1 MGEVRRHSLDVPIT
15 RTLVALRRVRSL
27 RDPCTN
33 SMSKFASLLE
43 NVKWETASNNGISLQ
58 FLNDGGSCK
67 ADDDGAHVGLVPY
80 ESYSIMEELENG
92 CDLHKLSNRVLKG
105 EGDACSPSSERS
117 CAVKGRELACNVP
130 THYSTKGASSVGEYG
145 SHVGSPMTSTNH
157 SYGLDEDVE
166 CNRGCGIAS
175 CWSRTPRYRGSSNQ
189 SSDVEEY
196 PLLSSNP
203 ESNAVTPRSNHE
215 TVSRSLSQKFRPKS
229 FDELVGQE
237 VVVKCLLS
245 TILRGRITSLYLFHG
260 PRGTGKTSTSKIFAA
275 ALNCLSQAARSR
287 PCGSCSECTSSRRS
301 MVVKEI
307 DSAKLNRPSYLR
319 SLIKSAALPPVSSR
333 FKVFIVDECQ
343 LLSQE
348 TWGTL
353 LNSLD
358 SFSQHS
364 VFILVTSELEKLP
377 RNVLSRSQ
385 KYHFSKVC
393 DADVASKLG
402 KICVE
407 EGIEFDQ
414 GAVDF
419 IASRSDGSLR
429 DAEIM
434 LDQLSLLGKR
444 ITTSLAYK
452 LIGVVS
458 DDELLDLLDLALS
471 SDTSNT
477 VIRARELMRS
487 KIDPMQ
493 LISQLANVIMDII
506 AGKSQENSSATRLR
520 FLTRHT
526 SEEEIQKLSN
536 ALKILSDAEKHLR
549 ASKNQTTWLT
559 VALLQLSNT
568 DSSSYAANENGL
580 SLRSQGSKDGD
591 LSSTS
596 SECPGDVVK
605 QTEECQDINCNETVE
620 TVWKTV
626 TELCCS
632 DSLRRFLWKRGRLT
646 SLTIDKGSSVAIAE
660 LEFYTPQHVTRAEK
674 SWKMIADSFQTV
686 LGCNVEIRMNLVISE
701 CSPPKSAR
709 AAGRLFSG
717 LFSCS
722 RRMLHKSTYLTT
734 INDSD
739 HSPEVTNSLR
749 SCQGNVLRA
758 RSVRSSANA
767 SSRMSSASDQG
778 DVYSVMCTPH
788 MPQDDKRP
796 GDDTDVLCWRRTPLG
811 KRRKWP
817 RCYFLRCMLNV
828 INLNHI
834 RDGFVML
841 LESADDFVVDTPD
854 TVDVLA
860 LFLARVVVD
869 DILPQDFLPTA
880 TRTLQVSSI
889 GYQVVQTVKK
899 SYLSAAH
906 HAKLVDRNGVE

>member
-1 MGEVRRHSLDVPIT
+1 MGETRRHSVDVPIT

-33 SMSKFASLLE
+33 SMSKFASFLE
-43 NVKWETASNNGISLQ
+43 NVKWETGSNNGISLQ
-58 FLNDGGSCK
+58 FLNDDASK
-67 ADDDGAHVGLVPY
+67 ADDGGPERLIPF
-80 ESYSIMEELENG
+80 ESYSLMEELEKG
-92 CDLHKLSNRVLKG
+92 CDLHKLSKRVLNA
-105 EGDACSPSSERS
+105 EGDETPSSERS
-117 CAVKGRELACNVP
+117 RGAEDAASGGRYRTDC
-130 THYSTKGASSVGEYG
+130 STKLASSVGEYG

-157 SYGLDEDVE
+157 SYGDEDVDFENE

-175 CWSRTPRYRGSSNQ
+175 CWSRTPRYRGSNQ

-196 PLLSSNP
+196 PLLSSNNN
-203 ESNAVTPRSNHE
+203 ESTAVTPTHE
-215 TVSRSLSQKFRPKS
+215 SLSQKYRPKS

-245 TILRGRITSLYLFHG
+245 TILRGRITSVYLFHG

-275 ALNCLSQAARSR
+275 ALKCLSQAAHSR
-287 PCGSCSECTSSRRS
+287 PCGLCSECTSSGIS
-301 MVVKEI
+301 TVVKEI

-319 SLIKSAALPPVSSR
+319 SLIKSASLPPVSSSR
-333 FKVFIVDECQ
+333 FKVFIIDECQ
-343 LLSQE
+343 LLCQE

-353 LNSLD
+353 FNSLENV
-358 SFSQHS
+358 SQHS

-393 DADVASKLG
+393 DVEISSKLA

-506 AGKSQENSSATRLR
+506 AGKCQESSSATRLR
-520 FLTRHT
+520 FLTRHS
-526 SEEEIQKLSN
+526 SEEEMQRLSN

-568 DSSSYAANENGL
+568 ESSSLATNENEMCLKSQRSREL
-580 SLRSQGSKDGD
+580 SI
-591 LSSTS
+591 TS
-596 SECPGDVVK
+596 SSEDCPGDVVK
-605 QTEECQDINCNETVE
+605 SETEECQQKNCKETVE
-620 TVWKTV
+620 TLWKTV
-626 TELCCS
+626 IELCCS
-632 DSLRRFLWKRGRLT
+632 DSLRRFLSKHGRLK
-646 SLTIDKGSSVAIAE
+646 SLIIDKVSGVAIAE
-660 LEFYTPQHVTRAEK
+660 LEFYTPKHVARAEK
-674 SWKMIADSFQTV
+674 SWKTIADSFQSV
-686 LGCNVEIRMNLVISE
+686 LGCNVEIRMNLVISA
-701 CSPPKSAR
+701 CSPPKSAK
-709 AAGRLFSG
+709 AAASLFFG

-722 RRMLHKSTYLTT
+722 RRMLLHKSYKLTT
-734 INDSD
+734 TTRFDFDYASEKNV
-739 HSPEVTNSLR
+739 VTNSLR
-749 SCQGNVLRA
+749 SCQGNLLRA

-767 SSRMSSASDQG
+767 SSRMSNASDQG
-778 DVYSVMCTPH
+778 DATSVLCTSTPH
-788 MPQDDKRP
+788 MPSLGDKRP
-796 GDDTDVLCWRRTPLG
+796 EDDADVLCWRRTPLG
-811 KRRKWP
+811 KGQGEKQNNKSSRLIGR
-817 RCYFLRCMLNV
+817 
-828 INLNHI
+828 
-834 RDGFVML
+834 
-841 LESADDFVVDTPD
+841 
-854 TVDVLA
+854 VL
-860 LFLARVVVD
+860 
-869 DILPQDFLPTA
+869 PCTA
-880 TRTLQVSSI
+880 A
-889 GYQVVQTVKK
+889 G
-899 SYLSAAH
+899 
-906 HAKLVDRNGVE
+906 

>member
-43 NVKWETASNNGISLQ
+43 NVKWETASNNNGISLQ
-58 FLNDGGSCK
+58 FVNDDDPPK
-67 ADDDGAHVGLVPY
+67 EADDNDDAHVGLVPY

-92 CDLHKLSNRVLKG
+92 CDLHKLSNRVVLNG
-105 EGDACSPSSERS
+105 REGDPCSSERS
-117 CAVKGRELACNVP
+117 YGEGRELACNAP
-130 THYSTKGASSVGEYG
+130 TRYSTKLASSVGEYSSRVGG
-145 SHVGSPMTSTNH
+145 SSPMTSTNH
-157 SYGLDEDVE
+157 SYGDHHEDVE

-175 CWSRTPRYRGSSNQ
+175 CWSITPRYNRGSSNQ
-189 SSDVEEY
+189 SSDAEEY
-196 PLLSSNP
+196 PLLLSSNP
-203 ESNAVTPRSNHE
+203 ESNAVTPRSH
-215 TVSRSLSQKFRPKS
+215 VSRSLSQKFRPKS

-245 TILRGRITSLYLFHG
+245 TILRGRITSVYLFHG

-275 ALNCLSQAARSR
+275 ALNCLSQAAHSR
-287 PCGSCSECTSSRRS
+287 PCGSCSECSSYLSGRS
-301 MVVKEI
+301 VDAKEM

-319 SLIKSAALPPVSSR
+319 SFVKSASLPPVSSR
-333 FKVFIVDECQ
+333 FKVFIIDECQ

-353 LNSLD
+353 LNGLD
-358 SFSQHS
+358 NNNLSQHS

-393 DADVASKLG
+393 DADVSSKLG

-407 EGIEFDQ
+407 EGIDFDQ

-419 IASRSDGSLR
+419 IASKSDGSLR

-526 SEEEIQKLSN
+526 SEEEMQKLSN

-580 SLRSQGSKDGD
+580 CLRSQRSKDGD

-596 SECPGDVVK
+596 SDCPGDVVK

-674 SWKMIADSFQTV
+674 SWKTIADSFQTV
-686 LGCNVEIRMNLVISE
+686 LGCNVEIRINLVISE

-722 RRMLHKSTYLTT
+722 RRMLHKSYLTT
-734 INDSD
+734 ITDSD
-739 HSPEVTNSLR
+739 HHSPEVTNSLR

-778 DVYSVMCTPH
+778 DVYSAMCTPH
-788 MPQDDKRP
+788 MPPGDKRP
-796 GDDTDVLCWRRTPLG
+796 EDDTDVLCWRRTPLG
-811 KRRKWP
+811 KDQGETQNSKSSRLIGR
-817 RCYFLRCMLNV
+817 
-828 INLNHI
+828 
-834 RDGFVML
+834 
-841 LESADDFVVDTPD
+841 
-854 TVDVLA
+854 VL
-860 LFLARVVVD
+860 
-869 DILPQDFLPTA
+869 PCTA
-880 TRTLQVSSI
+880 A
-889 GYQVVQTVKK
+889 G
-899 SYLSAAH
+899 
-906 HAKLVDRNGVE
+906 

>member
-67 ADDDGAHVGLVPY
+67 ADDDDAHVGLVPY
-80 ESYSIMEELENG
+80 ESYSIMEELESG
-92 CDLHKLSNRVLKG
+92 CDLHKLSNRVLNG

-130 THYSTKGASSVGEYG
+130 THYSTKLASSVGEYG

-275 ALNCLSQAARSR
+275 ALNCLSQAAHSR

-319 SLIKSAALPPVSSR
+319 SLIKSAALPPVLSR

-419 IASRSDGSLR
+419 IASKSDGSLR

-493 LISQLANVIMDII
+493 LISQLANVIMDTI

-559 VALLQLSNT
+559 VALLQLSNS

-605 QTEECQDINCNETVE
+605 QTEECQDVNCNETVE

-811 KRRKWP
+811 K
-817 RCYFLRCMLNV
+817 
-828 INLNHI
+828 
-834 RDGFVML
+834 GQG
-841 LESADDFVVDTPD
+841 ETPNNKSSRLIGR
-854 TVDVLA
+854 VL
-860 LFLARVVVD
+860 
-869 DILPQDFLPTA
+869 PCTA
-880 TRTLQVSSI
+880 A
-889 GYQVVQTVKK
+889 G
-899 SYLSAAH
+899 
-906 HAKLVDRNGVE
+906 

>member
-1 MGEVRRHSLDVPIT
+1 
-15 RTLVALRRVRSL
+15 
-27 RDPCTN
+27 
-33 SMSKFASLLE
+33 MSKFASLLE

-58 FLNDGGSCK
+58 FLNDDNACK
-67 ADDDGAHVGLVPY
+67 ADDDAHVGLVPY

-92 CDLHKLSNRVLKG
+92 CDLHKLSNRVLNG
-105 EGDACSPSSERS
+105 EGDACSPSSGNLS
-117 CAVKGRELACNVP
+117 VKGRDLACNVP
-130 THYSTKGASSVGEYG
+130 THYSTKVASSVGEYG

-196 PLLSSNP
+196 PLLLSSNP

-215 TVSRSLSQKFRPKS
+215 TVSRSLSQKFRPMS

-245 TILRGRITSLYLFHG
+245 TILRGRITSVYLFHG

-319 SLIKSAALPPVSSR
+319 SLIKSASLPPVSSR

-353 LNSLD
+353 LNCLD
-358 SFSQHS
+358 NFSQHS

-393 DADVASKLG
+393 DADISSKLA

-419 IASRSDGSLR
+419 IASKSDGSLR

-434 LDQLSLLGKR
+434 LDQLSLLGNR

-506 AGKSQENSSATRLR
+506 AGKSQENSSATRLW
-520 FLTRHT
+520 FLARHT
-526 SEEEIQKLSN
+526 SEEEMQKLSN

-568 DSSSYAANENGL
+568 DSSSYAANENGVC
-580 SLRSQGSKDGD
+580 LRSQGSKDGD
-591 LSSTS
+591 RSSTTS
-596 SECPGDVVK
+596 SECPGDAVK
-605 QTEECQDINCNETVE
+605 QTEECQNINCNETVE

-632 DSLRRFLWKRGRLT
+632 DSLKRFLWKRGRLT

-674 SWKMIADSFQTV
+674 SWKMIADSFQSV
-686 LGCNVEIRMNLVISE
+686 LGCNVEIRMNLVISA
-701 CSPPKSAR
+701 CSPPKSGR

-722 RRMLHKSTYLTT
+722 RRMLHKSTYLTS

-758 RSVRSSANA
+758 RS
-767 SSRMSSASDQG
+767 G
-778 DVYSVMCTPH
+778 DAYSVMCTPH

-796 GDDTDVLCWRRTPLG
+796 EDDTDVLCWRRTPLG
-811 KRRKWP
+811 K
-817 RCYFLRCMLNV
+817 
-828 INLNHI
+828 
-834 RDGFVML
+834 GQG
-841 LESADDFVVDTPD
+841 ETPNNKSSRLIGR
-854 TVDVLA
+854 VL
-860 LFLARVVVD
+860 
-869 DILPQDFLPTA
+869 PCTA
-880 TRTLQVSSI
+880 A
-889 GYQVVQTVKK
+889 G
-899 SYLSAAH
+899 
-906 HAKLVDRNGVE
+906 

>member
-67 ADDDGAHVGLVPY
+67 ADDDAAHVGLVPY

-92 CDLHKLSNRVLKG
+92 CDLHKLSNRVLNG

-275 ALNCLSQAARSR
+275 ALNCLSQAAHSR

-319 SLIKSAALPPVSSR
+319 SLIKSAALPPVLSR

-419 IASRSDGSLR
+419 IASKSDGSLR

-493 LISQLANVIMDII
+493 LISQLANVIMDTI

-559 VALLQLSNT
+559 VALLQLSNS

-605 QTEECQDINCNETVE
+605 QTEECQDVNCNETVE

-811 KRRKWP
+811 K
-817 RCYFLRCMLNV
+817 NV

>member
-58 FLNDGGSCK
+58 FVNDEDACK
-67 ADDDGAHVGLVPY
+67 TDDANVGLVPY

-92 CDLHKLSNRVLKG
+92 CDLHKPSNRVLNG
-105 EGDACSPSSERS
+105 REGDACSRSKSPSSERS
-117 CAVKGRELACNVP
+117 CGKGRELACNAP
-130 THYSTKGASSVGEYG
+130 SSYSTKLASSVGEYG
-145 SHVGSPMTSTNH
+145 SRVGSPMTSTNH
-157 SYGLDEDVE
+157 SYGDEDVDFANE

-175 CWSRTPRYRGSSNQ
+175 CWSRTPRYRGSNQ

-203 ESNAVTPRSNHE
+203 ESNAVTPRSHE

-245 TILRGRITSLYLFHG
+245 TILRGRITSVYLFHG

-275 ALNCLSQAARSR
+275 ALNCLSQAAHSR
-287 PCGSCSECTSSRRS
+287 PCGSCSECSSYFSGRS
-301 MVVKEI
+301 MDVKEM

-319 SLIKSAALPPVSSR
+319 SFIKSASLPPVSSR
-333 FKVFIVDECQ
+333 FKVFIIDECQ

-353 LNSLD
+353 LNGLD
-358 SFSQHS
+358 NLSQHS

-393 DADVASKLG
+393 DVDVSSKLA
-402 KICVE
+402 KICME
-407 EGIEFDQ
+407 EGIDFDQ

-419 IASRSDGSLR
+419 IASKSDGSLR

-526 SEEEIQKLSN
+526 SEEEMQKLSN

-580 SLRSQGSKDGD
+580 CLRSERSKDGD

-596 SECPGDVVK
+596 SDCPGDVVK
-605 QTEECQDINCNETVE
+605 QTEECQEINCGETVE

-626 TELCCS
+626 TEMCCS

-686 LGCNVEIRMNLVISE
+686 LGCNVEIRMNLVISA

-709 AAGRLFSG
+709 AAASHFFG

-722 RRMLHKSTYLTT
+722 RRMLHKSYLTSIT
-734 INDSD
+734 DSECEK
-739 HSPEVTNSLR
+739 HAVTNSLR

-788 MPQDDKRP
+788 MPPGDKRLE
-796 GDDTDVLCWRRTPLG
+796 DDTDVLCWRRTPLG
-811 KRRKWP
+811 K
-817 RCYFLRCMLNV
+817 
-828 INLNHI
+828 
-834 RDGFVML
+834 G
-841 LESADDFVVDTPD
+841 ETPNNKSSRLIGR
-854 TVDVLA
+854 VL
-860 LFLARVVVD
+860 
-869 DILPQDFLPTA
+869 PCTA
-880 TRTLQVSSI
+880 A
-889 GYQVVQTVKK
+889 G
-899 SYLSAAH
+899 
-906 HAKLVDRNGVE
+906 

>member
-58 FLNDGGSCK
+58 FLNDDNACK
-67 ADDDGAHVGLVPY
+67 ADDDAHVGLVPY

-92 CDLHKLSNRVLKG
+92 CDLHKLSNRVLNG
-105 EGDACSPSSERS
+105 EGDACSPSSGNLS
-117 CAVKGRELACNVP
+117 VKGRDLACNVP
-130 THYSTKGASSVGEYG
+130 THYSTKVASSVGEYG

-196 PLLSSNP
+196 PLLLSSNP

-245 TILRGRITSLYLFHG
+245 TILRGRITSVYLFHG

-319 SLIKSAALPPVSSR
+319 SLIKSASLPPVSSR

-353 LNSLD
+353 LNCLD
-358 SFSQHS
+358 NFSQHS

-393 DADVASKLG
+393 DADISSKLA

-419 IASRSDGSLR
+419 IASKSDGSLR

-434 LDQLSLLGKR
+434 LDQLSLLGNR

-452 LIGVVS
+452 LVS
-458 DDELLDLLDLALS
+458 FTHLCLD
-471 SDTSNT
+471 
-477 VIRARELMRS
+477 
-487 KIDPMQ
+487 
-493 LISQLANVIMDII
+493 
-506 AGKSQENSSATRLR
+506 
-520 FLTRHT
+520 
-526 SEEEIQKLSN
+526 
-536 ALKILSDAEKHLR
+536 
-549 ASKNQTTWLT
+549 
-559 VALLQLSNT
+559 
-568 DSSSYAANENGL
+568 Y
-580 SLRSQGSKDGD
+580 
-591 LSSTS
+591 
-596 SECPGDVVK
+596 
-605 QTEECQDINCNETVE
+605 
-620 TVWKTV
+620 
-626 TELCCS
+626 
-632 DSLRRFLWKRGRLT
+632 
-646 SLTIDKGSSVAIAE
+646 
-660 LEFYTPQHVTRAEK
+660 
-674 SWKMIADSFQTV
+674 
-686 LGCNVEIRMNLVISE
+686 
-701 CSPPKSAR
+701 
-709 AAGRLFSG
+709 
-717 LFSCS
+717 
-722 RRMLHKSTYLTT
+722 
-734 INDSD
+734 
-739 HSPEVTNSLR
+739 
-749 SCQGNVLRA
+749 
-758 RSVRSSANA
+758 
-767 SSRMSSASDQG
+767 
-778 DVYSVMCTPH
+778 
-788 MPQDDKRP
+788 
-796 GDDTDVLCWRRTPLG
+796 
-811 KRRKWP
+811 
-817 RCYFLRCMLNV
+817 
-828 INLNHI
+828 
-834 RDGFVML
+834 
-841 LESADDFVVDTPD
+841 
-854 TVDVLA
+854 
-860 LFLARVVVD
+860 
-869 DILPQDFLPTA
+869 
-880 TRTLQVSSI
+880 
-889 GYQVVQTVKK
+889 
-899 SYLSAAH
+899 
-906 HAKLVDRNGVE
+906 

>member
-58 FLNDGGSCK
+58 FLNDGGACK
-67 ADDDGAHVGLVPY
+67 ADDDAHVGLVPY

-92 CDLHKLSNRVLKG
+92 CDLHKLSNRVLNG
-105 EGDACSPSSERS
+105 EGDACSPSSGNLS
-117 CAVKGRELACNVP
+117 VKGRDLACNVP
-130 THYSTKGASSVGEYG
+130 THYSTKVASSVGEYG

-196 PLLSSNP
+196 PLLLSSNP

-245 TILRGRITSLYLFHG
+245 TILRGRITSVYLFHG

-319 SLIKSAALPPVSSR
+319 SLIKSASLPPVSSR

-353 LNSLD
+353 LNCLD
-358 SFSQHS
+358 NFSQHS

-393 DADVASKLG
+393 DADISSKLA

-419 IASRSDGSLR
+419 IASKSDGSLR

-520 FLTRHT
+520 FLARHT

-568 DSSSYAANENGL
+568 DSSSYAANENGVC
-580 SLRSQGSKDGD
+580 LRSQGSKDGD
-591 LSSTS
+591 RSSTS
-596 SECPGDVVK
+596 SECPGDAVK

-632 DSLRRFLWKRGRLT
+632 DSLKRFLWKRGRLT

-674 SWKMIADSFQTV
+674 SWKMIADSFQSV
-686 LGCNVEIRMNLVISE
+686 LGCNVEIRMNLVISA

-722 RRMLHKSTYLTT
+722 RRMLHKSTYLTS

-778 DVYSVMCTPH
+778 DAYSVMCTPH

-796 GDDTDVLCWRRTPLG
+796 EDDTDVLCWRRTPLG
-811 KRRKWP
+811 K
-817 RCYFLRCMLNV
+817 
-828 INLNHI
+828 
-834 RDGFVML
+834 GQG
-841 LESADDFVVDTPD
+841 ETPNNKSSRLIGR
-854 TVDVLA
+854 VL
-860 LFLARVVVD
+860 
-869 DILPQDFLPTA
+869 PCTA
-880 TRTLQVSSI
+880 A
-889 GYQVVQTVKK
+889 G
-899 SYLSAAH
+899 
-906 HAKLVDRNGVE
+906 

>member
-1 MGEVRRHSLDVPIT
+1 MGEFRRHSVDVPIT

-43 NVKWETASNNGISLQ
+43 NVKWETGSNNGISLQ
-58 FLNDGGSCK
+58 FVNHAEHDDHPCK
-67 ADDDGAHVGLVPY
+67 ADDGDCKADDARVGLVPFG
-80 ESYSIMEELENG
+80 SYSIMEELENG
-92 CDLHKLSNRVLKG
+92 CDLHKLSNRVLNV
-105 EGDACSPSSERS
+105 EGDACSRSKSPSSERS
-117 CAVKGRELACNVP
+117 CGDLSVKGRDLACNVP
-130 THYSTKGASSVGEYG
+130 SITHAENGASRGGYRTHYSTNLASLVGEYG
-145 SHVGSPMTSTNH
+145 SHVGSPMTSTNL
-157 SYGLDEDVE
+157 SYGDEDVDFVNE
-166 CNRGCGIAS
+166 CNRGCGITY
-175 CWSRTPRYRGSSNQ
+175 CWSRTPRYRGSNH

-196 PLLSSNP
+196 PLLSGNG
-203 ESNAVTPRSNHE
+203 ESNVVTPSHE
-215 TVSRSLSQKFRPKS
+215 TMSRSLSQKYRPRS

-245 TILRGRITSLYLFHG
+245 TILRGRITSVYLFNG

-275 ALNCLSQAARSR
+275 ALNCLSQAAHSR
-287 PCGSCSECTSSRRS
+287 PCGLCSECKSYFSGSIRD
-301 MVVKEI
+301 VKEM
-307 DSAKLNRPSYLR
+307 DSVKLNRPSYLR
-319 SLIKSAALPPVSSR
+319 SLIKSASLRPVSSR
-333 FKVFIVDECQ
+333 FKVFIIDECQ

-393 DADVASKLG
+393 DAEISNKLA
-402 KICVE
+402 KICME
-407 EGIEFDQ
+407 EGIDFDQ

-419 IASRSDGSLR
+419 IASKSDGSLR

-444 ITTSLAYK
+444 VTTSLAYK

-477 VIRARELMRS
+477 VIRARELMKS

-506 AGKSQENSSATRLR
+506 AGKSQESSSATRLR

-526 SEEEIQKLSN
+526 SEEELNKLSN

-559 VALLQLSNT
+559 VALLQLSNSE
-568 DSSSYAANENGL
+568 SSSLATNENEM
-580 SLRSQGSKDGD
+580 SLKNVD

-596 SECPGDVVK
+596 SDCPGDVVK
-605 QTEECQDINCNETVE
+605 SKTEEYLEKNCKETVE

-626 TELCCS
+626 TDLCCS
-632 DSLRRFLWKRGRLT
+632 DSLKSFLWKRGRLV
-646 SLTIDKGSSVAIAE
+646 SLTVDKGVAIAE

-674 SWKMIADSFQTV
+674 SWKLIADSFQSV
-686 LGCNVEIRMNLVISE
+686 LGCNVEIRMNLVISA
-701 CSPPKSAR
+701 CSPPKSAK
-709 AAGRLFSG
+709 AAASLFFG
-717 LFSCS
+717 IFSCS
-722 RRMLHKSTYLTT
+722 RRMLHKSSYLTT
-734 INDSD
+734 RTGS
-739 HSPEVTNSLR
+739 ECAYEKQAVTNSLR

-767 SSRMSSASDQG
+767 SSRMSSASDEG
-778 DVYSVMCTPH
+778 DANSVMCTPH
-788 MPQDDKRP
+788 MPP
-796 GDDTDVLCWRRTPLG
+796 GDKGPEDDADVLCWRRTPLG
-811 KRRKWP
+811 KDRGETQNNKSSRIIG
-817 RCYFLRCMLNV
+817 R
-828 INLNHI
+828 
-834 RDGFVML
+834 
-841 LESADDFVVDTPD
+841 
-854 TVDVLA
+854 VL
-860 LFLARVVVD
+860 
-869 DILPQDFLPTA
+869 PCTA
-880 TRTLQVSSI
+880 AS
-889 GYQVVQTVKK
+889 
-899 SYLSAAH
+899 
-906 HAKLVDRNGVE
+906 

>member
-1 MGEVRRHSLDVPIT
+1 
-15 RTLVALRRVRSL
+15 
-27 RDPCTN
+27 
-33 SMSKFASLLE
+33 MSKFASLLE

-58 FLNDGGSCK
+58 FLNDDNACK
-67 ADDDGAHVGLVPY
+67 ADDDAHVGLVPY

-92 CDLHKLSNRVLKG
+92 CDLHKLSNRVLNG
-105 EGDACSPSSERS
+105 EGDACSPSSGNLS
-117 CAVKGRELACNVP
+117 VKGRDLACNVP
-130 THYSTKGASSVGEYG
+130 THYSTKVASSVGEYG

-196 PLLSSNP
+196 PLLLSSNP

-215 TVSRSLSQKFRPKS
+215 TVSRSLSQKFRPMS

-245 TILRGRITSLYLFHG
+245 TILRGRITSVYLFHG

-319 SLIKSAALPPVSSR
+319 SLIKSASLPPVSSR

-353 LNSLD
+353 LNCLD
-358 SFSQHS
+358 NFSQHS

-393 DADVASKLG
+393 DADISSKLA

-419 IASRSDGSLR
+419 IASKSDGSLR

-434 LDQLSLLGKR
+434 LDQLSLLGNR

-506 AGKSQENSSATRLR
+506 AGKSQENSSATRLW
-520 FLTRHT
+520 FLARHT
-526 SEEEIQKLSN
+526 YG
-536 ALKILSDAEKHLR
+536 DR
-549 ASKNQTTWLT
+549 
-559 VALLQLSNT
+559 
-568 DSSSYAANENGL
+568 SST
-580 SLRSQGSKDGD
+580 
-591 LSSTS
+591 TS
-596 SECPGDVVK
+596 SECPGDAVK
-605 QTEECQDINCNETVE
+605 QTEECQNINCNETVE

-632 DSLRRFLWKRGRLT
+632 DSLKRFLWKRGRLT
-646 SLTIDKGSSVAIAE
+646 SLTIDKGN
-660 LEFYTPQHVTRAEK
+660 LPFFQR
-674 SWKMIADSFQTV
+674 DS
-686 LGCNVEIRMNLVISE
+686 
-701 CSPPKSAR
+701 
-709 AAGRLFSG
+709 
-717 LFSCS
+717 
-722 RRMLHKSTYLTT
+722 
-734 INDSD
+734 
-739 HSPEVTNSLR
+739 
-749 SCQGNVLRA
+749 
-758 RSVRSSANA
+758 
-767 SSRMSSASDQG
+767 
-778 DVYSVMCTPH
+778 
-788 MPQDDKRP
+788 
-796 GDDTDVLCWRRTPLG
+796 
-811 KRRKWP
+811 
-817 RCYFLRCMLNV
+817 
-828 INLNHI
+828 
-834 RDGFVML
+834 
-841 LESADDFVVDTPD
+841 
-854 TVDVLA
+854 
-860 LFLARVVVD
+860 
-869 DILPQDFLPTA
+869 
-880 TRTLQVSSI
+880 QVQFWYVS
-889 GYQVVQTVKK
+889 
-899 SYLSAAH
+899 
-906 HAKLVDRNGVE
+906 

>member
-43 NVKWETASNNGISLQ
+43 NVKWETASNSGISLQ
-58 FLNDGGSCK
+58 FVND
-67 ADDDGAHVGLVPY
+67 DAHVGLVPY

-92 CDLHKLSNRVLKG
+92 CDLHKLSNRVLNG
-105 EGDACSPSSERS
+105 EEDACSPSSGNLS
-117 CAVKGRELACNVP
+117 GKGRDLACNMP
-130 THYSTKGASSVGEYG
+130 THYSTKLASSVGEYG

-157 SYGLDEDVE
+157 SYGLDEDVDFANE

-175 CWSRTPRYRGSSNQ
+175 CWSRTPRYRGSNQ

-245 TILRGRITSLYLFHG
+245 TILRGRITSVYLFHG

-353 LNSLD
+353 LNCLD
-358 SFSQHS
+358 NFSQHS

-419 IASRSDGSLR
+419 IASKSDGSLR

-526 SEEEIQKLSN
+526 SEEEMQKLSN
-536 ALKILSDAEKHLR
+536 ALKILSDTEKHLR

-568 DSSSYAANENGL
+568 DSSSYAANENGVC
-580 SLRSQGSKDGD
+580 LRSQGSKDGD
-591 LSSTS
+591 RSSTTS
-596 SECPGDVVK
+596 SECPGDAVK
-605 QTEECQDINCNETVE
+605 QTEECQDINCNETAE

-632 DSLRRFLWKRGRLT
+632 DSLKRFLWKRGRLT

-674 SWKMIADSFQTV
+674 SWKMIADSFQSV
-686 LGCNVEIRMNLVISE
+686 LGCNVEIRMNLVISA

-722 RRMLHKSTYLTT
+722 RRMLHKSTYLTS

-778 DVYSVMCTPH
+778 DAYSVMCTPH
-788 MPQDDKRP
+788 MPQYDKRP
-796 GDDTDVLCWRRTPLG
+796 ADDADVLCWRRTPLG
-811 KRRKWP
+811 KGQGETQNNKSSRLIDR
-817 RCYFLRCMLNV
+817 
-828 INLNHI
+828 
-834 RDGFVML
+834 
-841 LESADDFVVDTPD
+841 
-854 TVDVLA
+854 VL
-860 LFLARVVVD
+860 
-869 DILPQDFLPTA
+869 PCTA
-880 TRTLQVSSI
+880 T
-889 GYQVVQTVKK
+889 G
-899 SYLSAAH
+899 
-906 HAKLVDRNGVE
+906 

>member
-1 MGEVRRHSLDVPIT
+1 MGETRRHSVDVPIT

-33 SMSKFASLLE
+33 SMSKFASLLD
-43 NVKWETASNNGISLQ
+43 NVKWETGSNNGISLQ
-58 FLNDGGSCK
+58 FVEHGDDDDACKPASK
-67 ADDDGAHVGLVPY
+67 ADGPVGLIPFG
-80 ESYSIMEELENG
+80 SYSIMEELENG
-92 CDLHKLSNRVLKG
+92 CDLHKLSSRVLNV
-105 EGDACSPSSERS
+105 EGDACSRSRSPPNERS
-117 CAVKGRELACNVP
+117 CGDLSVKSRDLACNVP
-130 THYSTKGASSVGEYG
+130 SISHVEDAASGGRYRTHYSTKLASSVGEYG
-145 SHVGSPMTSTNH
+145 SRVGSPMTSTNH
-157 SYGLDEDVE
+157 SYYGDEDVDFDNQS
-166 CNRGCGIAS
+166 NRGCGITY
-175 CWSRTPRYRGSSNQ
+175 CWSRTPRYRGSNQ

-196 PLLSSNP
+196 PLLSGNG
-203 ESNAVTPRSNHE
+203 ESDSGTPSHQ
-215 TVSRSLSQKFRPKS
+215 VLSRSLSQKFRPKS

-245 TILRGRITSLYLFHG
+245 TILRGRITSVYLFHG

-275 ALNCLSQAARSR
+275 ALNCLSKAAHSR
-287 PCGSCSECTSSRRS
+287 PCGSCSECNSYFSGSSRD
-301 MVVKEI
+301 VKEM
-307 DSAKLNRPSYLR
+307 DSVKLNRPSYLR
-319 SLIKSAALPPVSSR
+319 SLIKSASLPPVSSR
-333 FKVFIVDECQ
+333 FKVFIINECQ
-343 LLSQE
+343 LLCQE

-358 SFSQHS
+358 NFSQHT

-393 DADVASKLG
+393 DADISNKLA
-402 KICVE
+402 KICIE

-419 IASRSDGSLR
+419 IASKSDGSLR

-506 AGKSQENSSATRLR
+506 AGKSQESSSATRLR

-526 SEEEIQKLSN
+526 SEEEINKLSN

-568 DSSSYAANENGL
+568 DSSSLATNENG
-580 SLRSQGSKDGD
+580 RNQRSKDVD

-596 SECPGDVVK
+596 SDCPVDVVK
-605 QTEECQDINCNETVE
+605 SETEECQEKNCKETVE
-620 TVWKTV
+620 TVWKMV
-626 TELCCS
+626 TDLCTS
-632 DSLRRFLWKRGRLT
+632 DSLKSFLWKRGRLT
-646 SLTIDKGSSVAIAE
+646 SLTVDKGVAIAE

-674 SWKMIADSFQTV
+674 SWKMIADSFQSV
-686 LGCNVEIRMNLVISE
+686 LGCNVEIRVNLVISA
-701 CSPPKSAR
+701 CSPPKSAK
-709 AAGRLFSG
+709 AAASLFFG

-722 RRMLHKSTYLTT
+722 RRMLNKSYLNTRS
-734 INDSD
+734 DSEFASEQ
-739 HSPEVTNSLR
+739 HAVTNSLR
-749 SCQGNVLRA
+749 SCQGNLLRA

-767 SSRMSSASDQG
+767 SSRMSCSSDQG
-778 DVYSVMCTPH
+778 DANSTMCTPH
-788 MPQDDKRP
+788 MPPGDKRSE
-796 GDDTDVLCWRRTPLG
+796 DDTDLLCWRTPLG
-811 KRRKWP
+811 KGRGETENNKSSRLIG
-817 RCYFLRCMLNV
+817 R
-828 INLNHI
+828 
-834 RDGFVML
+834 
-841 LESADDFVVDTPD
+841 
-854 TVDVLA
+854 VL
-860 LFLARVVVD
+860 
-869 DILPQDFLPTA
+869 PCTA
-880 TRTLQVSSI
+880 AS
-889 GYQVVQTVKK
+889 
-899 SYLSAAH
+899 
-906 HAKLVDRNGVE
+906 